1 MEAILS
7 NFRQVSGRM
16 PWLSGKSVG
25 APTLVLLILALLVV
39 PLPAFLLDVLFTFNI
54 MLGLL
59 MVMITLN
66 TRKPLEFSSFPSV
79 LLIATLLR
87 LGLNVASTRVVLVEG
102 HSGTDAAGKVIE
114 SFGEFVIAGN
124 YVVGFIIFLILMII
138 NFIVVTKGAG
148 RVSEV
153 IARFTLDAMPGK
165 QMAIDADLNAGIIDQ
180 EEAKTRRNELGQES
194 DFFGSMDGAS
204 KFVRGDAIAGILIL
218 VINIVGGL
226 IVGTTQHE
234 LSLGEAGR
242 IYVLLTIG
250 DGLVAQI
257 PSLLLSLATAIL
269 VTRVTT
275 EESMAEQASSQIADP
290 NAIFIASGIVTV
302 LGLIPGMP
310 HFVFLPLGAAGI
322 GLGFYLRQQAQEEQR
337 EAVNAEA
344 IAEVEPANRELD
356 WEDID
361 QVEVIAL
368 DIGYGLVPLAN
379 TQSGGQ
385 LLTRIRGIR
394 KKLSAELGFLIQ
406 PIRIR
411 DNLDL
416 KPEVYQI
423 SLHGVVRG
431 SGDVRVG
438 KLLAINS
445 SDMPAPIDGEP
456 TKEPAFGLDALWIDQ
471 SQAELARGLGY
482 T

>member
-1 MEAILS
+1 M
-7 NFRQVSGRM
+7 
-16 PWLSGKSVG
+16 
-25 APTLVLLILALLVV
+25 
-39 PLPAFLLDVLFTFNI
+39 
-54 MLGLL
+54 
-59 MVMITLN
+59 
-66 TRKPLEFSSFPSV
+66 
-79 LLIATLLR
+79 
-87 LGLNVASTRVVLVEG
+87 
-102 HSGTDAAGKVIE
+102 
-114 SFGEFVIAGN
+114 
-124 YVVGFIIFLILMII
+124 
-138 NFIVVTKGAG
+138 
-148 RVSEV
+148 
-153 IARFTLDAMPGK
+153 
-165 QMAIDADLNAGIIDQ
+165 
-180 EEAKTRRNELGQES
+180 
-194 DFFGSMDGAS
+194 
-204 KFVRGDAIAGILIL
+204 
-218 VINIVGGL
+218 
-226 IVGTTQHE
+226 
-234 LSLGEAGR
+234 
-242 IYVLLTIG
+242 LLTIG

-257 PSLLLSLATAIL
+257 PSLLLHFQPRF

-275 EESMAEQASSQIADP
+275 DESMAEQASKQIADP
-290 NAIFIASGIVTV
+290 NGVFIASGIVTL

-322 GLGFYLRQQAQEEQR
+322 GLGFYIRQQAAEQQR
-337 EAVNAEA
+337 KEVNADA
-344 IAEVEPANRELD
+344 IADVEPATRELD

-416 KPEVYQI
+416 KPEMYQI
-423 SLHGVVRG
+423 SLHGVVRAT
-431 SGDVRVG
+431 GDVRVG

-456 TKEPAFGLDALWIDQ
+456 TTEPAFGLDALWIES

-482 T
+482 TVVDAPTPLPLTSTPSFERALTSYWDRMRRNNFSTKSPPATRNWSAVWYLTCCRFQLLHKCCRTC